1 MMTEKT
7 GSLSSDQ
14 TILPAQKLL
23 VSGLIRLG
31 KPEAGLVELR
41 RGMSVADRVGQEAGT
56 VAAVVLDC
64 VRKAVTHVL
73 LGHLPLTADYRLIPL
88 SLIDRIDKETVWLS
102 ITGAEIEALPTHQP
116 D

>member
-14 TILPAQKLL
+14 TVFPAQKLL

-31 KPEAGLVELR
+31 NPEAGLVELR
-41 RGMSVADRVGQEAGT
+41 RGMAVVDRVGHEAGT

-64 VRKAVTHVL
+64 ARKAVTHVL

-88 SLIDRIDKETVWLS
+88 TLIDRINEETVWLS
-102 ITGAEIEALPTHQP
+102 ITGTEIETLPTHQP

>member
-1 MMTEKT
+1 MMTEKK

-14 TILPAQKLL
+14 TVLPAQKLL
-23 VSGLIRLG
+23 VSSLIRLG

-41 RGMSVADRVGQEAGT
+41 RGMAVVDQAGQEAGA

-64 VRKAVTHVL
+64 ARQTITQVL
-73 LGHLPLTADYRLIPL
+73 LGHLPQTADYRLIPL
-88 SLIDRIDKETVWLS
+88 SLIDRIDEGTVWLS
-102 ITGAEIEALPTHQP
+102 ITGADIENLPIHQP